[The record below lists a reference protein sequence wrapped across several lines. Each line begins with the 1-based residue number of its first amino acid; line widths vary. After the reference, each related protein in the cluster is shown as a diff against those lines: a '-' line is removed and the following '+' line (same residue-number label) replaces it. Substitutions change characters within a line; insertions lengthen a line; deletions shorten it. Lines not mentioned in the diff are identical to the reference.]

1 MCLKFKMGNYRTE
14 LSRSGES
21 SRSDV
26 TRVPWAEV
34 NFLPNFPKGE
44 DAMEVSKTERKL
56 VLIERLMQTTF
67 ALCRKQIIS
76 GVSGNFHSFH
86 LLNCICLVFF
96 MSFTFIHLFNISYV
110 SGLFACLQTCAEFH
124 KITNINLKNRFCAK
138 LDKRTPQLL
147 VIYRQKAAR
156 TGRTAEPMIFW

>member
-1 MCLKFKMGNYRTE
+1 MLWKCLKEKEN
-14 LSRSGES
+14 L
-21 SRSDV
+21 
-26 TRVPWAEV
+26 
-34 NFLPNFPKGE
+34 
-44 DAMEVSKTERKL
+44 
-56 VLIERLMQTTF
+56 ERLMQTTF

-86 LLNCICLVFF
+86 LLNCICLVFFF

-138 LDKRTPQLL
+138 LDKCTPQLL